1 MFSRSLL
8 LKTTLKV
15 LRDENIKRLFLK
27 GCFTHLLRKRFKKFN
42 SLSKQVFSK
51 QKFQIMN
58 LADLFVRQHES
69 LLQKFSHLHRDVNL
83 LSGATELVPRV
94 HQVPV
99 GRLDLV
105 GQVVLRRAH
114 AFRESLSAINSRL
127 KTLARI
133 WIYFKSL

>member
-42 SLSKQVFSK
+42 SLSKQVFFKTKVS
-51 QKFQIMN
+51 N

-69 LLQKFSHLHRDVNL
+69 LLQKLGHLHRDVNL

-105 GQVVLRRAH
+105 GQVVLRRVH